1 LATAI
6 VGAAILF
13 GNGASARTFEVWLAD
28 LDVTLTAVE
37 DQAAGQI
44 THDITVMNIGDDT
57 GRDIVITHI
66 PVIGVKVVSFKSQTS
81 TCMLKLINTTVNSVV
96 QCTLPQLAAH
106 GGTEQITVVTSNTTT
121 WPGRKITTAQ
131 AWGLCQIS
139 TAAITRRVW
148 NSPDTHSRPVFQ
160 ETWRRSSAMRK
171 YG

>member
-1 LATAI
+1 MRLHRGSVLATVI

-13 GNGASARTFEVWLAD
+13 GHGASARTFEVWLAD

-66 PVIGVKVVSFKSQTS
+66 PVIGVQVISVKSQTS
-81 TCMLKLINTTVNSVV
+81 TCMLKLINTTVKSVV

-106 GGTEQITVVTSNTTT
+106 GGIEQITVVTSNATT

-131 AWGLCQIS
+131 AMGIVPDFDGS
-139 TAAITRRVW
+139 NNTASVEF
-148 NSPDTHSRPVFQ
+148 P
-160 ETWRRSSAMRK
+160 
-171 YG
+171 